1 MSVEFTLPELGEN
14 VEKGDVIRVLVSAG
28 DEVQKDQPVLELET
42 DKATIEVPSSVAGKV
57 TDIKV
62 KAGDRVKVGQ
72 VVLVLDEAAGNGQ
85 PAKAAAG
92 EPAQKEPDTREPEKK
107 DPEPKKPEIEEPDSH
122 EPEVKEPPRRK
133 PEPAA
138 APRKSAEEGSEAART
153 QAAGQDEE
161 ARTVPRPSARQ
172 ADVVAFDSGR
182 GAATAAKP
190 DAAHAAEAPAPAP
203 GEPVPAAPSVRRFA
217 RELGI
222 DIAQVTGTGPGGRIG
237 QEDVKEHVKSL
248 MTRGGAGAPRPAAAL
263 PDFSKWGEIEVK
275 PMSGIRR
282 KTAEHLSI
290 AWQAPHVTQHDKA
303 DVTGLEAFR
312 HAFGPRVEK
321 AGGKLTVTAILI
333 RLCAMA
339 IDRFPQFASSVD
351 MANESIV
358 YKKYRHIGV
367 AVDTANGLLVP
378 VVRDANRKTMTEIAV
393 ELTALSQKARDRKL
407 TLDEMAG
414 SVFSI
419 TNLGGIG
426 GTSFT
431 PILNQP
437 EVAILG
443 VSRTATEPVWR
454 DGQFVPRQMLPLSLS
469 YDHRVIDGA
478 DAVRFLRFVAE
489 ALEQPLTMLL

>member
-1 MSVEFTLPELGEN
+1 MSVEFILPELGEN

-28 DEVQKDQPVLELET
+28 DDVKMDQPVLELET

-57 TDIKV
+57 TDIRV

-72 VVLVLDEAAGNGQ
+72 VVLVVDDAGGNGQ
-85 PAKAAAG
+85 PAKAAA
-92 EPAQKEPDTREPEKK
+92 PAQKEPGKKPPEIREPERKE
-107 DPEPKKPEIEEPDSH
+107 PEIREPPAKKPERSESA
-122 EPEVKEPPRRK
+122 RK
-133 PEPAA
+133 P
-138 APRKSAEEGSEAART
+138 AEAGSEAART
-153 QAAGQDEE
+153 SAAAEDEGPP
-161 ARTVPRPSARQ
+161 AIPVRSARQ
-172 ADVVAFDSGR
+172 ADVVAFDAGR
-182 GAATAAKP
+182 TAPAAKP
-190 DAAHAAEAPAPAP
+190 DAARSVEAAPPAP
-203 GEPVPAAPSVRRFA
+203 GDSIPAAPSVRRFA

-222 DIAQVTGTGPGGRIG
+222 DITQVTGTGPGGRIG
-237 QEDVKEHVKSL
+237 QEDVKEHVKGL
-248 MTRGGAGAPRPAAAL
+248 MTRGGGAVSRSSPAL
-263 PDFSKWGEIEVK
+263 PDFSKWGEVDVK

-282 KTAEHLSI
+282 KTAEHLTI

-303 DVTGLEAFR
+303 DVTALEQFR
-312 HAFGPRVEK
+312 QTFGPRVEK
-321 AGGKLTVTAILI
+321 SGGKLTVTAVLI
-333 RLCAMA
+333 RLCAIA

-358 YKKYRHIGV
+358 YKKYRHVGV
-367 AVDTANGLLVP
+367 AVDTPNGLLVP
-378 VVRDANRKTMTEIAV
+378 VIRDADRKTITQIAV
-393 ELTALSQKARDRKL
+393 ELAELSQKARDRKL
-407 TLDEMAG
+407 SLDEMAG

-443 VSRTATEPVWR
+443 VSRAATEPVWR
-454 DGQFVPRQMLPLSLS
+454 DGAFVPRQMVPLSLS

-478 DAVRFLRFVAE
+478 DAARFLRFVAE